1 MAAAP
6 PFVAG
11 GFRSSQRER
20 VRMEE
25 RAAVTP
31 ASPAKDRL
39 ACDAAEPLGAG
50 ARARRFTHAHIAG

>member
-1 MAAAP
+1 
-6 PFVAG
+6 
-11 GFRSSQRER
+11 
-20 VRMEE
+20 MEE